1 MGRYGQTTF
10 DMYPASSLNVVTEK
24 LTGKLEAFP
33 NCEFLK
39 IIRVKHMQSPM
50 YRKNELSYYK
60 LKGFYTNSVE
70 EVNSHITEKIWE
82 RQKKPPSDGL
92 LKMLTVKQ
100 KCVDFPKYGK
110 IEFPIYGNSVEKNN
124 ILKLQVS

>member
-39 IIRVKHMQSPM
+39 IIRVKHMQSPTN
-50 YRKNELSYYK
+50 RKSELSYYE
-60 LKGFYTNSVE
+60 LKRFYTNSME
-70 EVNSHITEKIWE
+70 EVNSHIAEKIWE
-82 RQKKPPSDGL
+82 RHKKIPSDGL
-92 LKMLTVKQ
+92 LK
-100 KCVDFPKYGK
+100 
-110 IEFPIYGNSVEKNN
+110 
-124 ILKLQVS
+124 ILK

>member
-1 MGRYGQTTF
+1 
-10 DMYPASSLNVVTEK
+10 
-24 LTGKLEAFP
+24 
-33 NCEFLK
+33 
-39 IIRVKHMQSPM
+39 MQSPM

-82 RQKKPPSDGL
+82 RQKKTPSDGL

-110 IEFPIYGNSVEKNN
+110 IEFPIYRKSLEKNKHSKVTGFLMISGEAEIHTIPETWGKMN
-124 ILKLQVS
+124 FHNTAKG